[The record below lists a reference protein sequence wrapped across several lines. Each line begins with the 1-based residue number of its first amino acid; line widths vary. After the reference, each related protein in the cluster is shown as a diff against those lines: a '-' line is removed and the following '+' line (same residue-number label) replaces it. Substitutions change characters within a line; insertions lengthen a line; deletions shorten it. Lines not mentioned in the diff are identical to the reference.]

1 MIKALVKPATQPA
14 LSFPVN
20 SLSSF
25 PVNTNKSLYV
35 VSNGL
40 NINSV
45 MTKIAGNLNN
55 MAYQEFATESAA
67 LDAYTA
73 NTSLVA
79 AGIVFGYG
87 NTSSLH
93 QYAIRMPPDSIAD
106 SKSVYTN
113 GQNQGNV
120 CVCMCVCVCVCEC
133 VCVHVCVCVYVSVC
147 VHVGVAEGGGR
158 ERERVGVGY

>member
-40 NINSV
+40 NISSV

-120 CVCMCVCVCVCEC
+120 CVHVCVCEC
-133 VCVHVCVCVYVSVC
+133 VCMHVCVCVCVYVSVC
-147 VHVGVAEGGGR
+147 VLYVE
-158 ERERVGVGY
+158 YNM